1 LFVKQIAFP
10 GWQASSTAGGT
21 TSLTPHESFGLIIL
35 DLPPGQ
41 QKVRL
46 DLAPLWHEKLGWGAT
61 ALGLLLLPL
70 LVWFVG
76 KRPPFAKPSREFDQT
91 DA

>member
-10 GWQASSTAGGT
+10 GWQASSTASGT
-21 TSLTPHESFGLIIL
+21 ISLIPHESFGLIIL